1 MIPLKDQGVKLF
13 LQLMRAEHLNFISEM
28 LGGWD
33 LSWWQLAM
41 QDE

>member
-28 LGGWD
+28 LGGVGSF
-33 LSWWQLAM
+33 LVAACYAG
-41 QDE
+41 